1 MPIGE
6 SVPKVQ
12 TETVTSEFDLAK
24 WFFLLLEHRFFIIG
38 ATALT
43 TFLALI
49 YSFLVTPTYQATST
63 VYVQTYSRAP
73 IGNQNMV
80 GAGSWTE
87 ELKFYN
93 SQEAVIKS
101 RAVMEEVVERLNLQN
116 HKAFKGVK
124 DPAGVLVGY
133 VRVDQIKESALFN
146 ISVRAPFKE
155 DVALWA
161 NTISEVY
168 KDQNLRTAMEYVS
181 KANSII
187 LEKINEM
194 QSQYAK
200 LQQTYST
207 QIAASQ
213 SYFPENQKQI
223 IDDKIRAM
231 ESRINDVRVR
241 QNEARAVI
249 SQLQGVL
256 AKGGDPL
263 TVAEVAQNSAIQSL
277 NNQLVISERELNQLL
292 TKLKPKHPDVLK
304 KQSEIE
310 NLHQKIRA
318 QAEIILNSYKNQ
330 LSAYMQEEGGLAEDI
345 KRAKNEGVSFVESSS
360 RSTSLEKNLE
370 SLKNYMDLLYSKM
383 QELNI
388 SAGLLSNNIRIL
400 NPAVSPSAPIFPNRR
415 FNIIFGFFLGIFLSI
430 SVIAMVQLFD
440 TRIKSTEDV
449 ERGLGLNLLSMV
461 PAIGQ
466 ESQRASV
473 EAYQTLRTALIYA
486 SQNKQQNVILVTSAV
501 PKEGKS
507 TVVINLGSVLA
518 AGGDR
523 VLVMDCDLRRPTM
536 HRKFKPE
543 AAVKGLTHYLADKEV
558 KVEDFITP
566 VGVNL
571 WIMYSGPIPPNPPEL
586 FSMKRFRELIGKVKQ
601 DFDWVVI
608 DSPPAL
614 SLTDAQILATY
625 SDIVLLV
632 AKHKSTHKPL
642 LQRTIITLERLKAQI
657 AGVVMNYVDTSS
669 SYYYDY
675 YYSNSYYY
683 TTGATP
689 KKINWLFG
697 IDLSRFQ
704 NMKAK
709 LKNRKP
715 KGKEMQ

>member
-116 HKAFKGVK
+116 HKAFKGAK

-440 TRIKSTEDV
+440 TRIKSMEDV
-449 ERGLGLNLLSMV
+449 EWGLGLNLLSMV

>member
-440 TRIKSTEDV
+440 TRIKSMEDV
-449 ERGLGLNLLSMV
+449 EWGLGLNLLSMV